1 MRLAAD
7 RASAVWP
14 GEFNQFILLKGPGY
28 PFFLAVTSISGL
40 PLSAA
45 HALFQTAAISA
56 TAWIVFRVTRSQW
69 GATATFVALAFCPVG
84 LALHRVLPDQIY
96 WAQTLLAFSSFA
108 TIMFAP
114 PTGRSSALIAA
125 GLTGL
130 IFGWTFLTGEGGVW
144 FLPACVLV
152 TGGAVLLARHSR
164 DKLLAV
170 ARNFCVVAAGFVAVN
185 LVFLTAMLNV
195 YGSPVGVDFY
205 EPYLTSAQWTSF
217 RRNLFTAVETVLH
230 PNLASCSASVEGDD
244 FKRYWKLLNYPHVK
258 TFPPNR
264 EVAAAGWYYDTQS
277 IEWPAF
283 KGYTQDGQEVPAF
296 VKRQA
301 SPDLQRFFSD
311 DQAAD
316 NRFEVTFLSPNVC
329 EIAARTSDGHDL
341 RVVLDP
347 QERLYTTSGSATLF
361 LNIVSD
367 SASGLVNPGEK
378 FAASLSF
385 SLIGIYEGLLP
396 FLLAFGLIAAVTASW
411 RAFSAHSLPAMLLTA
426 LAAWVLTG
434 TRIALLAS
442 ANISAFPAVTIPDFA
457 SATYM
462 AIMAACLSLTA
473 LSVESRL
480 E

>member
-96 WAQTLLAFSSFA
+96 WAQTLLAFSLFA

-185 LVFLTAMLNV
+185 LVFLTAMLYV

-230 PNLASCSASVEGDD
+230 PNLASCSASVEGECDS
-244 FKRYWKLLNYPHVK
+244 RP
-258 TFPPNR
+258 TAR
-264 EVAAAGWYYDTQS
+264 
-277 IEWPAF
+277 
-283 KGYTQDGQEVPAF
+283 
-296 VKRQA
+296 
-301 SPDLQRFFSD
+301 LQ
-311 DQAAD
+311 
-316 NRFEVTFLSPNVC
+316 
-329 EIAARTSDGHDL
+329 
-341 RVVLDP
+341 
-347 QERLYTTSGSATLF
+347 
-361 LNIVSD
+361 
-367 SASGLVNPGEK
+367 
-378 FAASLSF
+378 
-385 SLIGIYEGLLP
+385 
-396 FLLAFGLIAAVTASW
+396 FGLGSSINLYS
-411 RAFSAHSLPAMLLTA
+411 
-426 LAAWVLTG
+426 
-434 TRIALLAS
+434 
-442 ANISAFPAVTIPDFA
+442 
-457 SATYM
+457 
-462 AIMAACLSLTA
+462 
-473 LSVESRL
+473 
-480 E
+480 